1 MQKMKRKK
9 FMRSKFICMILLV
22 SILIPTVPVHAKKSK
37 NYWPRLSEEITAGAA
52 ILMDVDT
59 GTILYKKNINTPYY
73 PASIT
78 KILTT
83 LIAVENSRMD
93 EKVTFSRDAVYKTEG
108 SGIWRDVGEV
118 MTMEQCLYAVMLE
131 SANECAYAVAE
142 HISGSMSKFVKLMNE
157 RAKSIGCTSSK
168 FMNPHGLPD
177 EKHVVTAKDMALIAR
192 AAYEN
197 ETFRSICGTKRYT
210 IPPTN
215 KHSESTY
222 MVNHHK
228 MLYPKDT
235 DAYLY
240 DYCMGGKT
248 GYTNAAGNTLVTYA
262 QKDGMTLLAVILNGS
277 SPQYWNETR
286 ALFDFGFENFNLC
299 NVSEYFEADES
310 YDEEKYDTLNTND
323 PYAQIDPQ
331 ARIIL
336 PKTVNFNKA
345 VMKINY
351 ENLPDDVLAQL
362 KYTYGKRSI
371 GTADVIRTRT
381 LTTQNDIIKDVAAN
395 DQNQTGTNSE
405 TDDSAQTEDLKK
417 PEANDEEL
425 KNQSDQKSQPK
436 DEKVSFIDKVKNMD
450 LVNKIKNIDIGNIF
464 ADIKNWF
471 HNFKFDFSLKSI
483 IICGCIAAILILA
496 IVFRIYYEKSYMIRQ
511 KIANYRNRKRAQ
523 KQYIIIR
530 DTRRSRRGRRK
541 RR

>member
-1 MQKMKRKK
+1 MKRKK

>member
-1 MQKMKRKK
+1 
-9 FMRSKFICMILLV
+9 
-22 SILIPTVPVHAKKSK
+22 
-37 NYWPRLSEEITAGAA
+37 
-52 ILMDVDT
+52 
-59 GTILYKKNINTPYY
+59 
-73 PASIT
+73 
-78 KILTT
+78 
-83 LIAVENSRMD
+83 
-93 EKVTFSRDAVYKTEG
+93 
-108 SGIWRDVGEV
+108 
-118 MTMEQCLYAVMLE
+118 
-131 SANECAYAVAE
+131 
-142 HISGSMSKFVKLMNE
+142 
-157 RAKSIGCTSSK
+157 
-168 FMNPHGLPD
+168 
-177 EKHVVTAKDMALIAR
+177 
-192 AAYEN
+192 
-197 ETFRSICGTKRYT
+197 
-210 IPPTN
+210 
-215 KHSESTY
+215 
-222 MVNHHK
+222 

-395 DQNQTGTNSE
+395 NQNQTDTNSE

-425 KNQSDQKSQPK
+425 KNESDQKSEPK

-450 LVNKIKNIDIGNIF
+450 LVDKIKNIDIGNIF

-483 IICGCIAAILILA
+483 IICGCIAAVLILA